1 MYIRSMNRKLYIC
14 IVTISCVLYGYF
26 EMSVPSTMNRTIR
39 ISHTGFR
46 ALCVSKC
53 KGTSGDASLTLSA
66 SFAQESTH
74 KKS

>member
-1 MYIRSMNRKLYIC
+1 M
-14 IVTISCVLYGYF
+14 SCVLYGHF
-26 EMSVPSTMNRTIR
+26 EISVPSTMNKQLESVT
-39 ISHTGFR
+39 TGFR

-53 KGTSGDASLTLSA
+53 IGTSRDASLTLSA